1 MEQDQEL
8 RPLNNKTIM
17 AQKVEEIS
25 HNEPE
30 TWYKIVRKVDA
41 EEPGEPSS
49 QSEDEPNLSHGNIWS
64 EQSSFTNL

>member
-8 RPLNNKTIM
+8 RPLNKIVM

-30 TWYKIVRKVDA
+30 TWYKIVRKIDA
-41 EEPGEPSS
+41 EELGELSS
-49 QSEDEPNLSHGNIWS
+49 HSEDEPNLSHGKTW
-64 EQSSFTNL
+64 LGH

>member
-8 RPLNNKTIM
+8 RPLNKTVM
-17 AQKVEEIS
+17 APKMEEIS

-41 EEPGEPSS
+41 EELGEPLSH
-49 QSEDEPNLSHGNIWS
+49 SEDEPNLSHGK
-64 EQSSFTNL
+64 T

>member
-8 RPLNNKTIM
+8 RPLNKTVM

-41 EEPGEPSS
+41 EEFGEPSS
-49 QSEDEPNLSHGNIWS
+49 NSGDELNLSHGK
-64 EQSSFTNL
+64 T